1 MKILKHCNN
10 KNKKESNKCS
20 ITKKIQYLKLKT
32 DWVSQTAEDRNNE
45 LEDSATENIQTEAQ
59 MEKEKWK
66 KEKRS

>member
-1 MKILKHCNN
+1 MFYNQ
-10 KNKKESNKCS
+10 KNTMPQIKNW
-20 ITKKIQYLKLKT
+20 L
-32 DWVSQTAEDRNNE
+32 SQTAEDRNNE